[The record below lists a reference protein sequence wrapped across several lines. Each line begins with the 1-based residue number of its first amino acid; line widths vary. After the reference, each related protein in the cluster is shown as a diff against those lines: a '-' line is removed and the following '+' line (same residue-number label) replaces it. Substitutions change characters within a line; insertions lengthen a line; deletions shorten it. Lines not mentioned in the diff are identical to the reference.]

1 MHELL
6 VGAFRL
12 MGPDYRQSEGVNSL
26 QAKESWDMSAEDK
39 VQAAQK
45 RKELGN
51 KFFKAEKWSRAAKKY
66 KAAGDIIDHDVSDMR
81 PSLLFA
87 LMTPTE
93 QLPRNILYL
102 SNRNSTI

>member
-1 MHELL
+1 
-6 VGAFRL
+6 
-12 MGPDYRQSEGVNSL
+12 
-26 QAKESWDMSAEDK
+26 MSAEDK

-81 PSLLFA
+81 ASLLYA
-87 LMTPTE
+87 LMTSPNTE
-93 QLPRNILYL
+93 QLCFFL
-102 SNRNSTI
+102 SGCFETLSWI